1 MNNIVE
7 GPNKSSELIPF
18 VDLQNLKRIG
28 FKLVPLRQNSV
39 TPNVL
44 STNDIYNN
52 PEYWTDER
60 LQKDHHRFYGVAT
73 LLGKSHTKDE
83 SGNDLYLN
91 VVDIDSEKARL
102 AIASNGN
109 KDVSLLDK
117 LI

>member
-28 FKLVPLRQNSV
+28 YKLVPLRQDSV
-39 TPNVL
+39 TPDVP

-52 PEYWTDER
+52 PEFWSDER